1 MHVSVCDSVWVYL
14 CVCVCCS
21 LVRRYDEMADK
32 LSAHPED
39 TEALV
44 NLQRYLNTVSYH
56 NLYSPKNTV
65 AAISKQR
72 QQIGRDTC
80 YISIA
85 WISTTVVCRWLSETV
100 REITVPVWNIRSWL
114 SKVNNGICKSPV
126 SKSYLRSNF
135 LTCCDR
141 TTLGIWIDH
150 SLFTQYCYFYWIAV
164 LVYQLNIGFVF
175 SIQHGFP
182 SWCSMLWSVCHDLL
196 LACCQMNWQEF
207 LSSSFTVFIVFMW
220 TIFGNIFRKSLS
232 VYFSTSLKEG
242 RFKWSF
248 VSRGA

>member
-1 MHVSVCDSVWVYL
+1 MSVSVCL
-14 CVCVCCS
+14 CVCCS

-85 WISTTVVCRWLSETV
+85 
-100 REITVPVWNIRSWL
+100 
-114 SKVNNGICKSPV
+114 
-126 SKSYLRSNF
+126 
-135 LTCCDR
+135 
-141 TTLGIWIDH
+141 
-150 SLFTQYCYFYWIAV
+150 
-164 LVYQLNIGFVF
+164 
-175 SIQHGFP
+175 
-182 SWCSMLWSVCHDLL
+182 
-196 LACCQMNWQEF
+196 
-207 LSSSFTVFIVFMW
+207 
-220 TIFGNIFRKSLS
+220 
-232 VYFSTSLKEG
+232 
-242 RFKWSF
+242 
-248 VSRGA
+248 